1 MSDMHRS
8 IWGLLVFS
16 LVACGPPA
24 GGQGTNEPTNGGQA
38 GDGPVPE
45 NLDLSQVPDFT
56 LEKHDGTGSVNMHSI
71 AGRNVIAM
79 SFWATWCDACQIELP
94 QLDILYQK
102 YRKDGFIALAITMDT
117 AETVSEVPAAVERL
131 GLTFPVLLDTESEVT
146 AAYNPRSDAPLF
158 LLIDRTGKTVYSHV
172 GFVVSDVEDME
183 HEIRKALGKE

>member
-1 MSDMHRS
+1 
-8 IWGLLVFS
+8 
-16 LVACGPPA
+16 
-24 GGQGTNEPTNGGQA
+24 
-38 GDGPVPE
+38 
-45 NLDLSQVPDFT
+45 
-56 LEKHDGTGSVNMHSI
+56 
-71 AGRNVIAM
+71 M

-94 QLDILYQK
+94 QLEILYQK

-131 GLTFPVLLDTESEVT
+131 GLTYPVLLDTESEVT
-146 AAYNPRSDAPLF
+146 AAYNPRNDAPLF